1 MGLDDL
7 VDQKEEK
14 SKTSPSS
21 KDPGSNK
28 DWKAEGEDD
37 YFNNKTRKRNGIID
51 NLREEIE
58 VDGQIKQG
66 HTLYVAVTPL
76 IKIEGGV
83 AFRKD
88 KTKIV
93 DLNGKDFT
101 IRQKELKVKYDDKS
115 QISTCYEIR
124 VR

>member
-7 VDQKEEK
+7 VDQKENEK
-14 SKTSPSS
+14 TKSTGS
-21 KDPGSNK
+21 KDPGSND
-28 DWKAEGEDD
+28 DWRAEGEEG
-37 YFNNKTRKRNGIID
+37 YFDKKARKRNGIID
-51 NLREEIE
+51 NLRDEIE
-58 VDGQIKQG
+58 VDGQVKKD
-66 HTLYVAVTPL
+66 HTLYIAVTPL
-76 IKIEGGV
+76 VKVEGGV

-88 KTKIV
+88 GTQIV

-101 IRQKELKVKYDDKS
+101 LRQKELKVKYDDKA

>member
-7 VDQKEEK
+7 VDQREK
-14 SKTSPSS
+14 KAKTSPSS
-21 KDPGSNK
+21 TDPGGSD

-37 YFNNKTRKRNGIID
+37 YFNKKARKRNGIID

-58 VDGQIKQG
+58 VNGQVKQN
-66 HTLYVAVTPL
+66 HTLYVAVTPML
-76 IKIEGGV
+76 KFEGGV

-101 IRQKELKVKYDDKS
+101 VRQKELKVKYDDKS